1 MKTLLRPGQTVW
13 LEMAGERCEI
23 EEMIGS
29 GNDGETYR
37 ASFNGRDCA
46 LKWYAPTEATPERR
60 AKIER
65 LLKKGAPSESFHW
78 PCDMAICQ
86 EVPGFGYITLLRE
99 ARFRSLGEVL
109 GRSADLSFRALTTA
123 GLGLADAFMRL
134 HIEGFCQT
142 RFSSSDIFLDPETGE
157 VLLCEND
164 DVATIGEEW
173 KGGLGTPRFLA
184 PELLGRREGP
194 SAATDLHALA
204 VILFQLLM
212 IHHPLEG
219 RHETEI
225 ECLDLEAMR
234 LLYGAHPMF
243 IFDPKHL
250 GNRPVPG
257 VQDNALIFWN
267 FYPAYVRDIFQR
279 AFTAGLHDPN
289 ARVTEN
295 EWRSIFTRMRDQIYY
310 CDHCGAESFLT
321 DQANSPGPMPSQDCW
336 RCQHT
341 LPPPLRIRLVH
352 HAVVLNQDTVLYAHH
367 LDAHRRNDFSQI
379 MAEMAPHPTR
389 PEVWGLKNV
398 SALTWSSHATNG
410 ATMAVHSGRT
420 VSLVPGLRVRF
431 GNVEGTVL

>member
-1 MKTLLRPGQTVW
+1 
-13 LEMAGERCEI
+13 MAGEHCEI
-23 EEMIGS
+23 QELIGTGNQWEM
-29 GNDGETYR
+29 YR
-37 ASFNGRDCA
+37 AKINGRDCT
-46 LKWYAPTEATPERR
+46 LKWYTPPEATPERR

-65 LLKKGAPSESFHW
+65 LLKKGTPSESFHW
-78 PCDMAICQ
+78 PCDMAISQ
-86 EVPGFGYITLLRE
+86 DVPGFGYITLLRE
-99 ARFRSLGEVL
+99 TRFRSLGEVL
-109 GRSADLSFRALTTA
+109 GRSADPSFRALTTA

-134 HIEGFCQT
+134 HVEGFCQT
-142 RFSSSDIFLDPETGE
+142 HFSSGDIFLDPETGE

-173 KGGLGTPRFLA
+173 TGGLGTPRFLA
-184 PELLGRREGP
+184 PELLGRHAGP

-234 LLYGAHPMF
+234 QLYGAHPIF

-257 VQDNALIFWN
+257 LHDNALIFWN
-267 FYPAYVRDIFQR
+267 FYPGYVRDIFQR
-279 AFTAGLHDPN
+279 AFTAGLHDPH

-310 CDHCGAESFLT
+310 CDHCGVESFLS
-321 DQANSPGPMPSQDCW
+321 DQANSPGAVPNQDCW
-336 RCQHT
+336 RCQHR

-389 PEVWGLKNV
+389 PEVWGLKNL
-398 SALTWSSHATNG
+398 SALTWSSHAPNG
-410 ATMAVHSGRT
+410 ATVAVHSGRS